1 MSTVKTDAQFMER
14 FENFA
19 FKEVVEEESV
29 ALETNTRY
37 LAILASLVGSQ
48 GLDAYKFILKKP
60 WMKVWIQSWSK
71 KWSINQLIMLVCQG
85 CGAF

>member
-48 GLDAYKFILKKP
+48 GLDAYKFILQRCLIVLKKGP
-60 WMKVWIQSWSK
+60 RHKLRSLENI
-71 KWSINQLIMLVCQG
+71 
-85 CGAF
+85 

>member
-29 ALETNTRY
+29 ALETNTRN
-37 LAILASLVGSQ
+37 LAILASFGR
-48 GLDAYKFILKKP
+48 KP
-60 WMKVWIQSWSK
+60 GI
-71 KWSINQLIMLVCQG
+71 G
-85 CGAF
+85 CL

>member
-1 MSTVKTDAQFMER
+1 MKLMFGAYKKNNKEEEKMSTVKTDAQFMER

-37 LAILASLVGSQ
+37 LAILASLVGTR
-48 GLDAYKFILKKP
+48 D
-60 WMKVWIQSWSK
+60 WMPIS
-71 KWSINQLIMLVCQG
+71 L
-85 CGAF
+85 F